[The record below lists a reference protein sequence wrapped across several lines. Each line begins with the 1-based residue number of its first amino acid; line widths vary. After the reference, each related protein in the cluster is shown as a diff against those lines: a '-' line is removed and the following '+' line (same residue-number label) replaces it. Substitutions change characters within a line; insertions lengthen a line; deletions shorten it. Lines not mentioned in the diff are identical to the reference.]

1 MKSPPH
7 IAQGIYLPTEIVIQI
22 VSFVASDNARRQQD
36 LHACCLVSHQW
47 YSAAVPLLYE
57 KPRLDNGL
65 TFSLF
70 ARTVCPPIKA
80 RPSKIKLGSLVRRL
94 DMSWQVHESTH
105 SLTAR
110 LLGRVKENL
119 EVFIAP
125 AAAFAINCLASLS
138 KCSNLRYLDLYLVRE
153 SIPFTSLKKSLSNL
167 EKLTTVRL
175 PCYTSINVSD
185 CANIKWPSNIQRL
198 QLSGSF
204 PIPSIDSF
212 IWPDRLTSLTLRS
225 CEDLSVGPM
234 TSLLS
239 SPQLGRS
246 LKRLTVLENRGLQ
259 IASINA
265 IPIFLP
271 QLKFLS
277 VPGGTVDNSFFEML
291 IEVST
296 PIALEVLEFG
306 PSDSDDLDFS
316 YWTLIDALDRGLA
329 NLRSVGFHVKWCTED
344 RIIEDER
351 IEQALEARHRISAT
365 NGHAA
370 AETDADT
377 DVGVY
382 YT

>member
-1 MKSPPH
+1 MKSSPH
-7 IAQGIYLPTEIVIQI
+7 AAQGIYLPTEIVIQI
-22 VSFVASDNARRQQD
+22 VSFVASDNARRQQN
-36 LHACCLVSHQW
+36 LHACCLISRQW

-70 ARTVCPPIKA
+70 ARTVCPPISA
-80 RPSKIKLGSLVRRL
+80 RPSKVKLGSLVRRL

-110 LLGRVKENL
+110 LIGRVKENL

-138 KCSNLRYLDLYLVRE
+138 KCNNLRYLDLYLVRE

-167 EKLTTVRL
+167 EKLTTIRL
-175 PCYTSINVSD
+175 PRSTSLNVSD
-185 CANIKWPSNIQRL
+185 STNIKWPSNLQRL

-204 PIPSIDSF
+204 PSSIGSF
-212 IWPDRLTSLTLRS
+212 SWPDRLTSLTLRS
-225 CEDLSVGPM
+225 CEDLSVAPM
-234 TSLLS
+234 SSLLS
-239 SPQLGRS
+239 SPQLSRT
-246 LKRLTVLENRGLQ
+246 LKRLTILENRRLDP
-259 IASINA
+259 ASIKA
-265 IPIFLP
+265 VPIFLP

-277 VPGGTVDNSFFEML
+277 VPGGLVDDSFFEML
-291 IEVST
+291 VEMST

-306 PSDSDDLDFS
+306 PCDSDGLHFS
-316 YWTLIDALDRGLA
+316 YWALIDALDKGLA
-329 NLRSVGFHVKWCTED
+329 NLRTVGFHVKWCTEE
-344 RIIEDER
+344 RITEDEY
-351 IEQALEARHRISAT
+351 IEQALKSRHEIPTT
-365 NGHAA
+365 NGD
-370 AETDADT
+370 AEAEADEDV